1 VIWGLLGNWKVLASL
16 AGIIAILGT
25 VIYVQHLQRSNAD
38 LRNKLNVAEANYSQ
52 LKTVREAE
60 RNASS
65 ISQSNLAIAR
75 RELNRL
81 KQLRYTCIKPLPKAD
96 PRHSGAAIGAN
107 IPRPDGIPAETLYD
121 FAHDCDI
128 VRAKLLG
135 CQALCG

>member
-1 VIWGLLGNWKVLASL
+1 MWSLFVNPKLLCLT

-25 VIYVQHLQRSNAD
+25 VIYIQHLRHSNAD

-75 RELNRL
+75 RELTRL

-96 PRHSGAAIGAN
+96 PRPSGAAIGAN
-107 IPRPDGIPAETLYD
+107 VPRPDGIPAETLYD